1 MTSKKV
7 TAKRTKQRAYGRGKK
22 KTLAK
27 VVSPKKSAEL
37 KYRVTQQAPQ
47 APSISRDK
55 IKKAI
60 LSTT

>member
-1 MTSKKV
+1 MVSKKV
-7 TAKRTKQRAYGRGKK
+7 TAKRTRQRAYGRGKK

-27 VVSPKKSAEL
+27 VVSLKKGAKL

-47 APSISRDK
+47 APSISLDK
-55 IKKAI
+55 IKEAI